1 MQNTDKRDIRNI
13 KTDFEKSGFNG
24 HYCVSFKI
32 LDNNEKEVSY
42 SEFTKMTLDEIKEK
56 NYSFSPRRF
65 LDKNLLSGDYGIL
78 KEKVSSKINFY
89 IIKIHEIKELEFANH
104 APFLD
109 KEVLQYV
116 EANMK
121 NRKNYK
127 AKYIYF
133 YTDKN
138 YYFDK
143 NKDFGN
149 NITGA
154 SIIES
159 INLQLKG
166 QGGTILPLK
175 NPITINQE

>member
-1 MQNTDKRDIRNI
+1 
-13 KTDFEKSGFNG
+13 
-24 HYCVSFKI
+24 
-32 LDNNEKEVSY
+32 
-42 SEFTKMTLDEIKEK
+42 
-56 NYSFSPRRF
+56 
-65 LDKNLLSGDYGIL
+65 
-78 KEKVSSKINFY
+78 
-89 IIKIHEIKELEFANH
+89 
-104 APFLD
+104 
-109 KEVLQYV
+109 
-116 EANMK
+116 MK

-166 QGGTILPLK
+166 QGGTILSLK
-175 NPITINQE
+175 NPIIINQE

>member
-1 MQNTDKRDIRNI
+1 MNDKRDIRNI
-13 KTDFEKSGFNG
+13 KTDFEKSGFNW

-89 IIKIHEIKELEFANH
+89 IIKINEIKELEFANH

-109 KEVLQYV
+109 KEVLQCV
-116 EANMK
+116 ETNTK
-121 NRKNYK
+121 IEKTIRQ
-127 AKYIYF
+127 
-133 YTDKN
+133 
-138 YYFDK
+138 
-143 NKDFGN
+143 
-149 NITGA
+149 NI
-154 SIIES
+154 SIFTLIK
-159 INLQLKG
+159 II
-166 QGGTILPLK
+166 ILIKIKILEV
-175 NPITINQE
+175 I